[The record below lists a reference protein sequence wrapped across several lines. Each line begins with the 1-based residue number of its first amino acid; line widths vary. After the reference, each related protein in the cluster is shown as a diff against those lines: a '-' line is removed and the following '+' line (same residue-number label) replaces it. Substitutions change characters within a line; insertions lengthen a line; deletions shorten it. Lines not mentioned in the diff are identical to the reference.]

1 MHPLIPWTPE
11 PAPVRTRVLIT
22 AGERDPICPPEETR
36 ALEAWFA
43 AQGAAVDS
51 HWHPGGHEIDRS
63 EIHAVAEFLR
73 TEEGRRA

>member
-43 AQGAAVDS
+43 AQGARGRRRTGTRA
-51 HWHPGGHEIDRS
+51 GTRS
-63 EIHAVAEFLR
+63 TARRSRAVAEFLR
-73 TEEGRRA
+73 